1 MTSDELDVL
10 LIEDNPGD
18 ARLIEEM
25 FREAEGFLEGVDVGA
40 SAADGARIHH
50 EDRLSDGLDRA
61 DETGADVILLDLN
74 LPDSAGLETL
84 AAVVEATEWMP
95 IVVLTGLRDEQVG
108 VEAVQ
113 RGAQDYLVKD
123 EVTSDLLVRS
133 VYHAI
138 VRNRQER
145 ERARRR
151 EQLEALNRLNRIA
164 QDVAHAVIT
173 TSTREELERA
183 VCDRLVESDAYR
195 FAWIGEV
202 DRTSDEVR
210 PRVAAGVEDGYLDD
224 VTIAIDG
231 DESGTGPTARAI
243 RTDRVQVM
251 QNVQTDPEYEPWR
264 EQAIERGYR
273 SSAAVPIV
281 YEDIRYGV
289 LNVYAE
295 SPGAFTDPEAE
306 ILSRLGDVIG
316 HAITAI
322 ERKDALVSDTVLELT
337 FQVEGL
343 GRELVELTADGSGAI
358 AFDNLIRSDDAL
370 IAYGRVEGVDR
381 EALQD
386 AAERADMVDDLRVLT
401 PEGEEYEVEIL
412 TDVAGS
418 LVQAVSTHGG
428 RLTTATIEDGEFS
441 YVVQFPP
448 GRDKRQLIELV
459 EEHCPAATNT
469 AQQTVEQPDRDVVGS
484 NAVLEERLTEK
495 QRTALEAA
503 YFAGLFDW
511 PRKSTGQEVAD
522 RLGVTPP
529 TFTQHLRAAEQK
541 FFDAVFEDGDDDANP
556 V

>member
-1 MTSDELDVL
+1 MTSEELDVL

-25 FREAEGFLEGVDVGA
+25 FREAEAFLEGVDVGA
-40 SAADGARIHH
+40 STADGARIHH
-50 EDRLSDGLDRA
+50 EDRLSDGLDRL
-61 DETGADVILLDLN
+61 DETGIDVILLDLN

-84 AAVVEATEWMP
+84 ASVVEATEWMP
-95 IVVLTGLRDEQVG
+95 TVVLTGLRDEQVG

-173 TSTREELERA
+173 TSTREELEQA

-202 DRTSDEVR
+202 DRTSDRVE
-210 PRVAAGVEDGYLDD
+210 PRVAAGVDAGYLED
-224 VTIAIDG
+224 VTISLDG
-231 DESGTGPTARAI
+231 GIATGPTARAI
-243 RTDRVQVM
+243 QTDEVQVM
-251 QNVQTDPEYEPWR
+251 QNVQADPEYEPWR

-289 LNVYAE
+289 LNIYAE
-295 SPGAFTDPEAE
+295 SPAAFTEPETE
-306 ILSRLGDVIG
+306 TLSRLGDVIG

-337 FQVEGL
+337 FQAEGL
-343 GRELVELTADGSGAI
+343 GRELVSLTADGTGSI

-370 IAYGRVEGVDR
+370 IAYGRVEDVDR

-386 AAERADMVDDLRVLT
+386 AAERADMVDDLRILT
-401 PEGEEYEVEIL
+401 PEGEAYEIEIL

-428 RLTTATIEDGEFS
+428 RLTTASIDDGELSFI
-441 YVVQFPP
+441 VQFPP

-522 RLGVTPP
+522 RLGVTAP

-541 FFDAVFEDGDDDANP
+541 FFDAVFEDSEDDEPNP